1 MEKGNKRRLYGEP
14 RRSSHGHHGH
24 NTERNERNGKGKG
37 PFQQIL
43 RLGMKR
49 KIKKK
54 KKKKKKKRK
63 INE

>member
-1 MEKGNKRRLYGEP
+1 MLFWAEIGIFNIIIINIAIK
-14 RRSSHGHHGH
+14 
-24 NTERNERNGKGKG
+24 RNGKK